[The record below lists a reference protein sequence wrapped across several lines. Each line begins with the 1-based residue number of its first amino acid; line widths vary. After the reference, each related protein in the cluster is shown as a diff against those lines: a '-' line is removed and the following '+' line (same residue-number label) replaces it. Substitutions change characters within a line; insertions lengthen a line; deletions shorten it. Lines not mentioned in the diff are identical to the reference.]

1 MKKLL
6 ALLFVLA
13 AFAHTQLT
21 AQGYMSSTFIWNPA
35 DAGQMATYDSLGHL
49 GTGGTVASGTFHALY
64 LDTLIRKPVTAL
76 AQPLRIDSTGQ
87 IVVVDSCIQY
97 CWPDSTNAEDK
108 SVITF
113 HHGSLSWQVPS
124 GGGNAW
130 LTTGNAATN
139 SGLNFLGTTDNA
151 SLSINTNSIKRIF
164 IDSIGTTNILYANG
178 YNKFVCGNFQPF
190 SDSVIGM
197 MSGDILS
204 GHGAAVVITQGV
216 AHIFGLN
223 GASLDVGN
231 NALENYVQVNG
242 SYVLPTSDGTVGQVM
257 TTNGSRQVSFQPITN
272 TAWGLTGNAGTTDA
286 NFVGTTDAN
295 PLQFEVNNTFAGE
308 LDTTDTWN
316 TSFGYESN
324 DNNGVDNTAIGM
336 QALYNNTSN
345 NNTANGV
352 QSLYYNTIGSSNT
365 AIGASSLY
373 YNTTGNNNTA
383 NGVVALSRNL
393 TGNRLTGIGIN
404 TNVIIDGLT
413 NATAI
418 GATALVGQ
426 SNSVSIGDTTQPLY
440 VGIGTAYPQARL
452 DVEGTLKLTDGTQG
466 AGKVLTSDAS
476 GNASWQAISTWL
488 TNNYASLPKYASD
501 AAAGVGGL
509 ITGNPYVSSVTFA
522 LTFKQ

>member
-21 AQGYMSSTFIWNPA
+21 AQSYMSSTFIWNPA

-64 LDTLIRKPVTAL
+64 LDTLIRKPATAL

-87 IVVVDSCIQY
+87 IVVVDSCLQY

-130 LTTGNAATN
+130 LTTGNAGTDSKN
-139 SGLNFLGTTDNA
+139 NFIGA
-151 SLSINTNSIKRIF
+151 
-164 IDSIGTTNILYANG
+164 IDSQIVYIISWDN
-178 YNKFVCGNFQPF
+178 NFKNTG
-190 SDSVIGM
+190 SE
-197 MSGDILS
+197 
-204 GHGAAVVITQGV
+204 AAS
-216 AHIFGLN
+216 IFL
-223 GASLDVGN
+223 
-231 NALENYVQVNG
+231 
-242 SYVLPTSDGTVGQVM
+242 
-257 TTNGSRQVSFQPITN
+257 
-272 TAWGLTGNAGTTDA
+272 
-286 NFVGTTDAN
+286 DAN
-295 PLQFEVNNTFAGE
+295 PLSGSANTTLE
-308 LDTTDTWN
+308 LN
-316 TSFGYESN
+316 SN
-324 DNNGVDNTAIGM
+324 DSANNGYSSINLLAGNDQWT
-336 QALYNNTSN
+336 TSN
-345 NNTANGV
+345 WPQDSASFLFKTD
-352 QSLYYNTIGSSNT
+352 
-365 AIGASSLY
+365 SSLTISFQQ
-373 YNTTGNNNTA
+373 TTG
-383 NGVVALSRNL
+383 L
-393 TGNRLTGIGIN
+393 
-404 TNVIIDGLT
+404 
-413 NATAI
+413 
-418 GATALVGQ
+418 
-426 SNSVSIGDTTQPLY
+426 VSILGQFQLNN
-440 VGIGTAYPQARL
+440 
-452 DVEGTLKLTDGTQG
+452 GTQG